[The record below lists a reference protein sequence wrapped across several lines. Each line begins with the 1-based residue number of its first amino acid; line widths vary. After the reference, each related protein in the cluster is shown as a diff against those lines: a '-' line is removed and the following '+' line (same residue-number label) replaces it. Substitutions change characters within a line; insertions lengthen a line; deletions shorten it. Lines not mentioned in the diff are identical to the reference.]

1 MRWPTCTFCSIHIL
15 LSISWKKVI
24 SGWFSNLRHFG
35 QLQFIDFLTKI
46 TLRDILLLKK
56 SCWIRKSYFAVLNR
70 IIDEDRWK
78 SGHFPKKANPW
89 FSVKNGFPM
98 STKNYKYRALDGI
111 NLQQHPTLDLFQME
125 KIPQISTFLGF
136 PSLEF
141 LRIVVSVIKMI
152 WSPGW
157 GLQINMQTAIRL
169 RYFNIVRHFA
179 NIY

>member
-111 NLQQHPTLDLFQME
+111 VRAPSQHTSRPKIRVNYSFFQRNLWILFKSLQFPL
-125 KIPQISTFLGF
+125 ILGR
-136 PSLEF
+136 E
-141 LRIVVSVIKMI
+141 VCCAD
-152 WSPGW
+152 
-157 GLQINMQTAIRL
+157 Q
-169 RYFNIVRHFA
+169 
-179 NIY
+179 